1 MEANLYEVLHRIA
14 EALEA
19 QNKLLENKEKRAVRL
34 DALEAK
40 LRKVQITEA
49 KQPRNSNE
57 E

>member
-49 KQPRNSNE
+49 KQPRKSNE

>member
-1 MEANLYEVLHRIA
+1 MEANLHEVLERIA
-14 EALEA
+14 NALER
-19 QNKLLENKEKRAVRL
+19 QNQLLENKEKRAVRL

-49 KQPRNSNE
+49 KHPRKSNE